1 MERAA
6 RIHLWLGTV
15 LFALLGSTSLR
26 AQIVAPSGRTLFNKN
41 VMVRCL
47 TRVDFF
53 NEPAPGLNVRSFA
66 VPCMF
71 VWGFHRDTN
80 LIVVAPFAVL
90 DVDQRAGGEVS
101 EKTSAGFGDGLI
113 QVQYDGFYKK
123 NVPKGFTR
131 VGGQFGV
138 KVPTGR
144 SGFTSDSV
152 DYLFT
157 VIFSRVRDRNW
168 LIADSQFTLTTEN
181 GSGIKP
187 GSRWNYDLAYL
198 YRLSPLEGKNLFLV
212 LEANGEMVGRTR
224 VQNHR
229 LADSGGNLFFL
240 SPGVEFLPTRR
251 LVMEFSVPI
260 PFVKDLNGRQ
270 LEPKLSLIA
279 GIRFLF

>member
-1 MERAA
+1 
-6 RIHLWLGTV
+6 
-15 LFALLGSTSLR
+15 
-26 AQIVAPSGRTLFNKN
+26 
-41 VMVRCL
+41 
-47 TRVDFF
+47 
-53 NEPAPGLNVRSFA
+53 
-66 VPCMF
+66 
-71 VWGFHRDTN
+71 
-80 LIVVAPFAVL
+80 
-90 DVDQRAGGEVS
+90 
-101 EKTSAGFGDGLI
+101 
-113 QVQYDGFYKK
+113 
-123 NVPKGFTR
+123 
-131 VGGQFGV
+131 
-138 KVPTGR
+138 
-144 SGFTSDSV
+144 
-152 DYLFT
+152 
-157 VIFSRVRDRNW
+157 RNW

>member
-1 MERAA
+1 
-6 RIHLWLGTV
+6 
-15 LFALLGSTSLR
+15 
-26 AQIVAPSGRTLFNKN
+26 
-41 VMVRCL
+41 MV
-47 TRVDFF
+47 
-53 NEPAPGLNVRSFA
+53 
-66 VPCMF
+66 

-90 DVDQRAGGEVS
+90 DLDQLEGGRVS
-101 EKTSAGFGDGLI
+101 ERTSAGFGDGLI

-157 VIFSRVRDRNW
+157 AIFSHVRDRNW

-181 GSGIKP
+181 GFGIKE

-198 YRLSPLEGKNLFLV
+198 YRLSPLKGKDLFLV
-212 LEANGEMVGRTR
+212 LEANGETVGRTR
-224 VQNHR
+224 VQDRR
-229 LADSGGNLFFL
+229 LANSGGNLWFL

-251 LVMEFSVPI
+251 LVVEFSVPI
-260 PFVKDLNGRQ
+260 PLVKDLNGRQ
-270 LEPKLSLIA
+270 PEPKISLIA